1 VTHASPLALLVDP
14 DRDTREMYA
23 EYFQRREWRAQMAH
37 DGADALAQIVREQ
50 PHVVITELRLPH
62 FDGWRLV
69 SVLKGDRST
78 SAIPV
83 IVVTADVIGGSVERA
98 RSVGA
103 DLVLAKPCL
112 PESLF
117 TAAAGILAAAHASPA
132 SGLEA
137 PGPSAPKRARA
148 ARAADPA
155 PTAPPRLSCPR
166 CDRELRYDRSYFGG
180 VNVHKEQWDYFT
192 CPGGCGRFCYRR
204 RTRKMRRVG

>member
-1 VTHASPLALLVDP
+1 MTHAIPLALLVDP

-23 EYFQRREWRAQMAH
+23 EYFLRRDWRAQMAH

-50 PHVVITELRLPH
+50 PSVVITELRLPH

-78 SAIPV
+78 STIPV

-98 RSVGA
+98 RTAGA

-117 TAAAGILAAAHASPA
+117 MAAAGVVVPGGAATD
-132 SGLEA
+132 
-137 PGPSAPKRARA
+137 GPVQAAPKRAHT
-148 ARAADPA
+148 ARALEPTPA
-155 PTAPPRLSCPR
+155 APPRLSCPK
-166 CDRELRYDRSYFGG
+166 CDRDLRFDRSYFGG

>member
-1 VTHASPLALLVDP
+1 VTHATPLALLVDP

-23 EYFQRREWRAQMAH
+23 EYFERHQWRTQTAR
-37 DGADALAQIVREQ
+37 DGADALAQIVRGQ
-50 PHVVITELRLPH
+50 PTVVITELRLPH

-69 SVLKGDRST
+69 SVLKGHPST

-83 IVVTADVIGGSVERA
+83 IVVTADVIGGSVEHA
-98 RSVGA
+98 RTAGA

-112 PESLF
+112 PESLLSAASDVVAAGAAA
-117 TAAAGILAAAHASPA
+117 TAAEPPGRTTARRAH
-132 SGLEA
+132 
-137 PGPSAPKRARA
+137 A
-148 ARAADPA
+148 ARATDATPA
-155 PTAPPRLSCPR
+155 APPRLSCPQ
-166 CDRELRYDRSYFGG
+166 CDRELRFDRSYFGG